1 MPEPTPTQRVTTAL
15 FYGFLA
21 LVAWLS
27 FKVFEPFLT
36 PLIWAAVVVILLLP
50 WHRRLER
57 RMGKRI
63 AASLSTVIATVIL
76 VVPMLLVVIAFLQ
89 QAVSALSM
97 VQVGTFLSQISWLNH
112 AWEWLAAHL
121 PGRTAAD
128 LPDLLRE
135 GLRRLTT
142 VLAGQLGLVVR
153 NIVIFLFDV
162 VITIIAMFYFFRD
175 ADTIMMWVRRSLP
188 VAEEQRESMIAQTH
202 DLVFVTVAS
211 TLAGAGV
218 TGLVSGLTF
227 WAVGLH
233 AVVFWG
239 VVMAFFALLPVL
251 GAWMVWIPA
260 AGWLVAQGHV
270 GRAIVL
276 LLVCGVAV
284 LLIDNVMRPMMISGR
299 VELSGLLVL
308 VGVLGG
314 IVVFGMIGVVLGPVV
329 IAIASGLLHAYTK
342 PLSGRG
348 QDETSHSA
356 VLE

>member
-1 MPEPTPTQRVTTAL
+1 MPEPTPTQRVTIAL

-21 LVAWLS
+21 LLAWLT
-27 FKVFEPFLT
+27 FAVFEPFLT

-57 RMGKRI
+57 RAGKRV
-63 AASLSTVIATVIL
+63 AASVSTVVATAIL
-76 VVPMLLVVIAFLQ
+76 VVPTLLVVVSFLQ
-89 QAVSALSM
+89 QAVSALNIIELGKFM
-97 VQVGTFLSQISWLNH
+97 SQIAWLNH

-121 PGRTAAD
+121 PGQTAAD
-128 LPDLLRE
+128 LPDLIRE
-135 GLRRLTT
+135 GVRRLTT
-142 VLAGQLGLVVR
+142 MLAGELGGVVR
-153 NIVIFLFDV
+153 HIVIFLFDV

-175 ADTIMMWVRRSLP
+175 ADAIMRWVRRSLP
-188 VAEEQRESMIAQTH
+188 LGEEQRESMIAQAH

-218 TGLVSGLTF
+218 TGLVGGLTF
-227 WAVGLH
+227 WALGLH
-233 AVVFWG
+233 SVVFWG

-260 AGWLVAQGHV
+260 AGWLVAQGQL
-270 GRAIVL
+270 GRAIAL
-276 LLVCGVAV
+276 LAICGLAI

-299 VELSGLLVL
+299 AELNGLLVL

-314 IVVFGMIGVVLGPVV
+314 ITVFGMIGVVLGPVV
-329 IAIASGLLHAYTK
+329 IAIAAGLLQAYTR
-342 PLSGRG
+342 PLPPPAPAEST
-348 QDETSHSA
+348 DPA

>member
-21 LVAWLS
+21 LLAWLS

-57 RMGKRI
+57 RIGKRT
-63 AASLSTVIATVIL
+63 AAGVSTGVATVIL

-97 VQVGTFLSQISWLNH
+97 IQVGNFLNQATWLSH

-121 PGRTAAD
+121 PGRTAED

-135 GLRRLTT
+135 GLRRLTAL
-142 VLAGQLGLVVR
+142 LAGELGLVVR
-153 NIVIFLFDV
+153 NVIIFLFDV
-162 VITIIAMFYFFRD
+162 VITIIALFYFFRD
-175 ADTIMMWVRRSLP
+175 ADQIMLWVRRSLP
-188 VAEEQRESMIAQTH
+188 LAEEQRESMIAQTH

-218 TGLVSGLTF
+218 TGLVGGLTF

-260 AGWLVAQGHV
+260 AIWLVAQGHV
-270 GRAIVL
+270 GRAIA
-276 LLVCGVAV
+276 LVVICGVAI

-299 VELSGLLVL
+299 VELNGLLVL

-329 IAIASGLLHAYTK
+329 IAIASGLLQAYTK
-342 PLSGRG
+342 PLQARHPAESPHP
-348 QDETSHSA
+348 T

>member
-1 MPEPTPTQRVTTAL
+1 MPEPTPTQRVTIAL

-21 LVAWLS
+21 LLAWLTFS
-27 FKVFEPFLT
+27 VFQPFLT

-50 WHRRLER
+50 WHHRLER
-57 RMGKRI
+57 RMSKPI
-63 AASLSTVIATVIL
+63 AASVSTIVATGIL
-76 VVPMLLVVIAFLQ
+76 VVPTLLVMIAFLQ
-89 QAVSALSM
+89 QAVSALSTIAL
-97 VQVGTFLSQISWLNH
+97 GTFVSQVAWLNH

-135 GLRRLTT
+135 GVRRLTT
-142 VLAGQLGLVVR
+142 ALAGELGGVVR
-153 NIVIFLFDV
+153 HIVIFLFDV

-175 ADTIMMWVRRSLP
+175 ADAIMRWVRRSLP
-188 VAEEQRESMIAQTH
+188 LGEEQRESMIAQAH

-218 TGLVSGLTF
+218 TGLVGGLTF
-227 WAVGLH
+227 WVLGLH
-233 AVVFWG
+233 AAVFWG

-260 AGWLVAQGHV
+260 AGWLVAQGQT
-270 GRAIVL
+270 GRAIA
-276 LLVCGVAV
+276 LLVICGVAI
-284 LLIDNVMRPMMISGR
+284 LLIDNVMRPMMISGHA
-299 VELSGLLVL
+299 ELNGLLVL

-314 IVVFGMIGVVLGPVV
+314 ISVFGMIGVVLGPVV
-329 IAIASGLLHAYTK
+329 IAIAAGLLQAYTR
-342 PLSGRG
+342 PLPPPAPDGGSR
-348 QDETSHSA
+348 SA